1 MATTIINSHK
11 VENFAKWKQGFDMG
25 AAMRKE
31 LGITITGVFQATDD
45 ENHVTVI
52 SEMPSAEIAK
62 AVLSSRELKAAGE
75 KSGVISTPE
84 IKILNQIF

>member
-11 VENFAKWKQGFDMG
+11 VENFPKWKEGFEAG
-25 AAMRKE
+25 ANMRKE
-31 LGITITGVFQATDD
+31 LGITIKGVYQSAED

-62 AVLSSRELKAAGE
+62 AVLSSPELKTAGQ
-75 KSGVISTPE
+75 KSGVISIPE
-84 IKILNQIF
+84 IKILNQII